1 MLTQN
6 FFINAH
12 EPDGNLSKKTPGYL
26 IHLLVKAKKISQ
38 IIAYIW
44 SFEDELICTEL
55 DKYFKIP
62 DDKNYH
68 IKDLLGAQ
76 LGEPQYVFLKKVFKD
91 FPNALPIF
99 NKEEVDSYNFRVT
112 YNGFEG
118 FLSDPVPGDKAAI
131 TLVIPYP
138 PRPRIYDGTS
148 TDPIA
153 QGAPLKKTELT
164 AWLKSNPDE
173 APYYFPTNPYI
184 PTTCC

>member
-76 LGEPQYVFLKKVFKD
+76 LGEPQYAIRIPQKSFQG
-91 FPNALPIF
+91 FP
-99 NKEEVDSYNFRVT
+99 KCSSYF
-112 YNGFEG
+112 
-118 FLSDPVPGDKAAI
+118 
-131 TLVIPYP
+131 
-138 PRPRIYDGTS
+138 
-148 TDPIA
+148 
-153 QGAPLKKTELT
+153 
-164 AWLKSNPDE
+164 
-173 APYYFPTNPYI
+173 
-184 PTTCC
+184 